1 MGQKL
6 LDQVSNVS
14 RLKHLS
20 IRTEKLYRYYIKQ
33 FIFFHHKRHPNEMAE
48 DEIRA
53 YLSHLAT
60 NLNVAASTQNVALA
74 ALLFLYRDVL
84 KKELQRIDD
93 IERARLPSRLPVVLT
108 KPEVNAVL
116 KKLSGVPLL
125 AAGLMYGAGL
135 RLMEC
140 LRLRVKD
147 IDFQYNQLT
156 VRSGKGDKDRV
167 TMLPVSLK
175 EPLLKHLLTTKL
187 IHQQDLKQGFGSVYL
202 PHALARKFP
211 SASRQFAW
219 QYVFPARE
227 LTRDPRSKE
236 LRRHHLS
243 ERKIQRAV
251 KDAVRCAGL
260 SKHATCHT
268 LRHSF
273 ATHLLEDGYDIRTVQ
288 ELLGHKDVRTTMI
301 YTHVL
306 NRGGRG
312 VRSPLDQ

>member
-6 LDQVSNVS
+6 LDQVSTVA

-33 FIFFHHKRHPNEMAE
+33 FIFFHQKRHPNEMGE

-60 NLNVAASTQNVALA
+60 DLNVAASTQNVALA
-74 ALLFLYRDVL
+74 ALLFLYKVVL
-84 KKELQRIDD
+84 KKELKRIDD

-108 KPEVNAVL
+108 KPEVSAL
-116 KKLSGVPLL
+116 LQKLSGVNLL

-147 IDFQYNQLT
+147 IDFHYNQII
-156 VRSGKGDKDRV
+156 VRSGKGNKDRV
-167 TMLPVSLK
+167 SMLPASLK
-175 EPLLKHLLTTKL
+175 EPLRKHLLTTKL
-187 IHQQDLKQGFGSVYL
+187 IHQQDLKQGFGSVYM
-202 PHALARKFP
+202 PNALARKFP

-227 LTRDPRSKE
+227 ITRDPRSKE

-243 ERKIQRAV
+243 ESKLQRAV
-251 KDAVRCAGL
+251 KGAVRGAGIT
-260 SKHATCHT
+260 KHATCHT

-273 ATHLLEDGYDIRTVQ
+273 ATHLLEGGYDIRTVQ

-312 VRSPLDQ
+312 VRSPLD